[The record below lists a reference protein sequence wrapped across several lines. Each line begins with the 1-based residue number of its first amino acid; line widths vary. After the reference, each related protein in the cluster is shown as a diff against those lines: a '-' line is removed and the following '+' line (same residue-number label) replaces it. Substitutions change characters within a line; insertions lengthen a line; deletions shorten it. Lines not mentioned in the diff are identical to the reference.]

1 MHDLLIPVFNR
12 LSDYFGVWLLEPRAA
27 HGLYHLARSMD
38 LTAHVRSA
46 LAQPQRV
53 ETPLQLL
60 PGRGKSQIGLVAI
73 TGTMMKGQSSLGG
86 TSTIAARRAIRQAA
100 ADPNVSGILLAL
112 DSPGGTSAG
121 TADLAADVRAASRK
135 KPVYA
140 QIEDTAASAAYWVA
154 SVCDAVFANA
164 PTALVGNVGTY
175 LLMEDTSKANEEAGV
190 KEIAFS
196 SGPLK
201 VFGGGLGIDDA
212 QAAHTQGIVDA
223 IQQEFTKAVKS
234 GRGLSEGR
242 MEKVLSGA
250 IFPAGEAKALG
261 LIDGIQS
268 MDVTLDRLI
277 SAK

>member
-1 MHDLLIPVFNR
+1 MNDLLIPVFNR
-12 LSDYFGVWLLEPRAA
+12 LGDYFGVWCIEPRAG
-27 HGLYHLARSMD
+27 HGLYQAIRSTD
-38 LTAHVRSA
+38 LSAHVRSA
-46 LAQPQRV
+46 LASPQKV

-60 PGRGKSQIGLVAI
+60 PGKGKSQIGLVPI

-100 ADPNVSGILLAL
+100 ADPNVSGILIAF
-112 DSPGGTSAG
+112 DSPGGTSSG
-121 TADLAADVRAASRK
+121 TADLAADVKAASRK

-154 SVCDAVFANA
+154 SQADRVFANA

-190 KEIAFS
+190 REIAFS

-201 VFGGGLGIDDA
+201 VFGGGLGVTEA
-212 QAAHTQGIVDA
+212 QSQHMQGVVDA
-223 IQQEFTKAVKS
+223 IQREFTAAVRS
-234 GRGLSEGR
+234 GRGLSDSR
-242 MEKVLSGA
+242 LEKVLTGA
-250 IFPAGEAKALG
+250 IFPATEAQKLG
-261 LIDGIQS
+261 LIDGIHG
-268 MDVTLDRLI
+268 MDRTLSLLT